1 MPFGEYKDFDDCV
14 RKNSDKEDPKAY
26 CGTIKAAVEGDSM
39 SDFQADTTLRVH
51 IDESAVFEEVDGR
64 MMGTVRI
71 LKAGKS
77 KNRRNYSPKVVKEAV
92 DQKIF
97 DGALM
102 FKDHDRKRGEP
113 QQRGVD
119 EMVSVIESTTF
130 DEATNSAIGRIEF
143 FDRPFYNKAQAAKD
157 RLGVSINALVKGTR
171 QVIAGETQEDI
182 TGWGRGRSVD
192 WVLFPSAGGQILA
205 FEDEDVEPML
215 DWSKVTAEELK
226 KNASSV
232 YEEILAEGKVVKAD
246 PPKDPKPDPAEP
258 PVDAVP
264 RAEVQTMIAQALE
277 DAQRAASE
285 KQSKIAA
292 TAAKVR
298 DAFEKSGL
306 PPRTRARIMATYE
319 GVEEFDEAAVTESI
333 KTAKEELDAAG
344 AGPHI
349 TGMGPSDGTSKPA
362 AQTFSVHESVR
373 SSLLGPQKKEETKEA
388 AK

>member
-64 MMGTVRI
+64 MMATVRI

-92 DQKIF
+92 DRKIF

-113 QQRGVD
+113 QQRGID
-119 EMVSVIESTTF
+119 EMVSTIESTTF
-130 DEATNSAIGRIEF
+130 DEATNSAIGRVEF
-143 FDRPFYNKAQAAKD
+143 FDRPFFNKAQAAKD

-171 QVIAGETQEDI
+171 QVIAGEVQEDI

-215 DWSKVTAEELK
+215 DWSKVTPEELK
-226 KNASSV
+226 KNAPAV
-232 YEEILAEGKVVKAD
+232 YEQMQKEAVAEAEKAN
-246 PPKDPKPDPAEP
+246 PPADDKKTDP

-264 RAEVQTMIAQALE
+264 REEVQSMITKALE
-277 DAQRAASE
+277 DAQKVASE
-285 KQSKIAA
+285 KQGKITA
-292 TAAKVR
+292 TATKIR

-306 PPRTRARIMATYE
+306 PPRTRARIMASYE

-349 TGMGPSDGTSKPA
+349 TGMGPSDGTAKA
-362 AQTFSVHESVR
+362 VTTFSVHESVR